1 MAVSPPPTSYELS
14 EYGRVLRRRWWIVL
28 VATLIGIAAGAA
40 YVSVAQKSY
49 TGTVLVQVNAVPNG
63 ASASVGTVN
72 AAGGRTNSTV
82 NMDNEAQLVQSM
94 TVAALANKKFHSSL
108 SLPDLVKETSVAVPA
123 NTTFLQIGCRTSTA
137 ASSATCANDFGSA
150 YLSNRYTTAV
160 AAVTHSQAILGS
172 KITAVSKQIDSL
184 KALIAKYPS
193 NAPQAIAPT
202 VTLNADEVTV
212 HSLEGQLNQATVI
225 LAGLTPASVG
235 SIASPATPPTAPTS
249 PRLLLFLPSGLLAGL
264 IIGLVLAF
272 LVDRRDDHVHT
283 SRDVERR
290 VGLPVLLNS
299 VPLRAGLN
307 KELAPAASRA
317 GQAFAQLAQSVATS
331 FGDGDHV
338 LLVAGTS
345 AGNGNSVV
353 AANLA
358 ATLARTRSD
367 VVLVCANRRRSLT
380 TQLLGIGDGPGLS
393 ELLAGSASVSEVA
406 QRPTMVPRLRVISP
420 GYDTSDTL
428 PDPHDAAARLMA
440 ELTAQARYVVVEVQS
455 VAEDAASFTL
465 SEFADGALVTIE
477 IARTR
482 LPEALECTRSLDR
495 VRVPVLGAAVL
506 PKSRGAQTRQPS
518 GPARAPTGPGGGLG
532 RKVSDKPVAAVGAS
546 TGVPAAKADNG
557 AVPTAS
563 GVTSTPA
570 TVAPQPRQS

>member
-28 VATLIGIAAGAA
+28 LVTLVGVAAGGA
-40 YVSVAQKSY
+40 YVSIAHKTY

-63 ASASVGTVN
+63 STASTGTAN
-72 AAGGRTNSTV
+72 ATGGRTNSAV

-94 TVAALANKKFHSSL
+94 TVAALANKKLHSPL
-108 SLPDLVKETSVAVPA
+108 SLPDLVKETQVAVPA
-123 NTTFLQIGCRTSTA
+123 NTTFLQIGCRASTA
-137 ASSATCANDFGSA
+137 AASATCANDFGNA

-160 AAVTHSQAILGS
+160 AAITHTQAILGS
-172 KITAVSKQIDSL
+172 KITSVSKQIDSL
-184 KALIAKYPS
+184 KSLISKYAQ

-212 HSLEGQLNQATVI
+212 HGLEGQLNQATVI

-235 SIASPATPPTAPTS
+235 SIASPATPPTSPTS
-249 PRLLLFLPSGLLAGL
+249 PRLLLFVPSGLLAGL
-264 IIGLVLAF
+264 VIGLVLAF
-272 LVDRRDDHVHT
+272 IVDRRDNHVHT

-290 VGLPVLLNS
+290 LGLPVLLNS
-299 VPLRAGLN
+299 VPLRAGLH
-307 KELAPAASRA
+307 KELAPPSSRA

-331 FGDGDHV
+331 FDDGDHV
-338 LLVAGTS
+338 LLVGGTS
-345 AGNGNSVV
+345 SGNGNSVV

-393 ELLAGSASVSEVA
+393 ELLAGSASVSDA
-406 QRPTMVPRLRVISP
+406 ARRTATVPRLRVISP
-420 GYDTSDTL
+420 GYDTSGAL
-428 PDPHDAAARLMA
+428 SDPHDAAARLVA
-440 ELTAQARYVVVEVQS
+440 ELRAVARYVVIEVQS
-455 VAEDAASFTL
+455 VAEDAAGFTL
-465 SEFADGALVTIE
+465 SEFADAALVTIE
-477 IARTR
+477 IASTT
-482 LPEALECTRSLDR
+482 LPDALECVRSLDR

-506 PKSRGAQTRQPS
+506 PKSRRAQTRQPS
-518 GPARAPTGPGGGLG
+518 GPARATPRSGSGSG
-532 RKVSDKPVAAVGAS
+532 RQVPDKAVAIVGAS
-546 TGVPAAKADNG
+546 NGSPAKTDNG
-557 AVPTAS
+557 AVPTAA
-563 GVTSTPA
+563 GDTSTPA